1 MTASELSELEV
12 LLSVTMLRP
21 DEKLLLE
28 ALRAKGLSVRPT
40 LLEDLAGVVAGRTA
54 PPGLALIRNL
64 SHREAI
70 GVARRLE
77 AVGVQTLNRAST
89 IETCN
94 DKGLQALLFAQHGI
108 PHPVSLHA
116 YSYQQVRESV
126 AELGWPAVLK
136 PVSGSWG
143 RGVTRMTDEE
153 CVDAWVGGRES
164 ADAAGKLFPVL
175 VQQYIDK
182 PGHDLRVVVVG
193 RTPVVAIQRVSQDW
207 RTNTHLGAEV
217 QRVDITDQIE
227 KRCAQVVDV
236 LGDGFYGVD
245 LVEDRSTGDLMVLE
259 VNANPEFA
267 RSSAKHGVN
276 VAGHLAAYVA
286 ESYGCTAARAAA

>member
-1 MTASELSELEV
+1 MTAPELEV

-21 DEKLLLE
+21 DEKLLLQ
-28 ALRAKGLSVRPT
+28 ALRAEGVAVRPV
-40 LLEDLAGVVAGRTA
+40 LLEDLAGVVAGHTA

-77 AVGVQTLNRAST
+77 YIGVTTLNRAAT

-108 PHPVSLHA
+108 AHPRSLHA
-116 YSYQQVRESV
+116 FSYAQVREAVS
-126 AELGWPAVLK
+126 ELGWPSVLK

-143 RGVTRMTDEE
+143 RGVTKMVDEE

-175 VQQYIDK
+175 VQKYIDK

-217 QRVDITDQIE
+217 KRVEITDAIE
-227 KRCAQVVDV
+227 KSCAQVVDV

-245 LVEDRSTGDLMVLE
+245 LVEDRSTGELMVLE

-267 RSSAKHGVN
+267 RSSAKHGVD
-276 VAGHLAAYVA
+276 VAGLLAAYVA
-286 ESYGCTAARAAA
+286 ESYGPSVPTAQAA